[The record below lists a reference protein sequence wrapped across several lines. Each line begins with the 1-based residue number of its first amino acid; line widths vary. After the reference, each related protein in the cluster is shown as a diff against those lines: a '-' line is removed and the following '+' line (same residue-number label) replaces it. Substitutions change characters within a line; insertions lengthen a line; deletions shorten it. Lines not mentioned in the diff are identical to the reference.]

1 MLKETNLNDDGT
13 IWIKTTPDGKPLIV
27 GQNYC
32 FVGQWWVYAG
42 DFESSDQVPN
52 INCCYT
58 IGNQIKIR
66 RGIPMGTPQVR
77 EKIKRVRKDDSR
89 PINTDI
95 SDQDGPLLIMMKE
108 ALAKEGVTK
117 KRFKD
122 FYESDSDFNNCLRH
136 IETQNTLSWS
146 RFDDLRDRMGLEC
159 EVTLKHKDGSIVSHF
174 DSANPVVPE
183 PITKK
188 KK

>member
-1 MLKETNLNDDGT
+1 MLRETNLNEDGT
-13 IWIKTTPDGKPLIV
+13 IWVKTTPDGKPLIV

-42 DFESSDQVPN
+42 DFENSNQVPN

-66 RGIPMGTPQVR
+66 RGIPMGTPPVK
-77 EKIKRVRKDDSR
+77 EKVKRVRKDDSR

-95 SDQDGPLLIMMKE
+95 TDQDSPLLIMMKE
-108 ALAKEGVTK
+108 ALAKEGITK
-117 KRFKD
+117 QTFKS
-122 FYESDSDFNNCLRH
+122 FYDNDSDFNNCLRH
-136 IETQNTLSWS
+136 IETQNTLSWG
-146 RFDDLRDRMGLEC
+146 RFDDLRDRMDLEC
-159 EVTLKHKDGSIVSHF
+159 EVTLKRKDGTVVSQF
-174 DSANPVVPE
+174 NTASPVMPE
-183 PITKK
+183 TIKK